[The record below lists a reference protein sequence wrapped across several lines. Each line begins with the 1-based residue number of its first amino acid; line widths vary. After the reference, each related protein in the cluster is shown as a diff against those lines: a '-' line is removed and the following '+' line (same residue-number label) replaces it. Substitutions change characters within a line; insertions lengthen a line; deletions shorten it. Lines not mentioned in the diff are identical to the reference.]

1 MHVCRFLYPFQS
13 LWFLKFHQ
21 SLLLSTR
28 FLKNKISN
36 LNLYSGFDRRFLLV
50 AVVIITYLKFLF
62 CSCKNNTGR
71 SHIPFN
77 HFLPMANI
85 LHNYSQ
91 YQNQIHET
99 DTIHETYSDFLT
111 FTHTHLYVSMQ
122 VCRSRLLPPQS
133 RLGSFKM

>member
-1 MHVCRFLYPFQS
+1 
-13 LWFLKFHQ
+13 
-21 SLLLSTR
+21 
-28 FLKNKISN
+28 
-36 LNLYSGFDRRFLLV
+36 
-50 AVVIITYLKFLF
+50 
-62 CSCKNNTGR
+62 
-71 SHIPFN
+71 
-77 HFLPMANI
+77 MANI

-133 RLGSFKM
+133 RLGSFISHFSQVIYYLRLKTFLIDTSDGGRGGQK